1 MFELTILV
9 NLSSLGSGS
18 TYIYGHCDSTYR
30 RGMDREQCIRFVQN
44 GKCIQ
49 RLVFPMWRVVCNAF
63 SNVSLFWLQCD
74 SDINYS
80 IYREKWLEN
89 SKAGRIILIENYSV
103 IFILQKC
110 PSNSI
115 QNCLLMKTVDEFW
128 HFKSHS
134 REHSS

>member
-1 MFELTILV
+1 
-9 NLSSLGSGS
+9 
-18 TYIYGHCDSTYR
+18 
-30 RGMDREQCIRFVQN
+30 MDREQCIRFVQN

-49 RLVFPMWRVVCNAF
+49 RLVFPIWRVVCNAF

-110 PSNSI
+110 LSNSI

-134 REHSS
+134 RNIRHSKLYGFVPSTFYNKYGKSNFFQKLCL